1 MNRDNLSAIG
11 NSCQTVLKILVLL
24 APPLRWSFA
33 LLTILTVV
41 VSGATAIAQPQAPLY
56 DECRLDGIFPNGGR
70 RGTTVKVEFK
80 GYGAGLTGPLQI
92 LVDGPPGITVSQLKS
107 VNAGVAEASLEIA
120 PQAQLGRRW
129 VRVLNERSGLTNFA
143 QFVVGDL
150 PEALEVEPNNDTT
163 KSQSVTLPVVVNGRV
178 NPQADLDVFQFH
190 GTAGQHVVVA
200 VAAHALDIHGQYK
213 NAGIA
218 DFGLEL
224 LDAAGRTLATAEDT
238 IGFDPVIEQT
248 LPANGHYFVRV
259 QLLNYAGFP
268 EAVYRLTVGDVPYVV
283 SAFPAGYQ
291 RGTDPSIEL
300 SGPRVV
306 PGTLVKSSQLPQGR
320 VDGTGTPAAFD
331 PAYPVH
337 HITLTEGHSGLDVPI
352 LVGELPEIMESEP
365 NQEAAQAATLMWPLT
380 VNGRFQ
386 AASDVDWFRVR
397 LEANQKIDVEVVAQ
411 RFIRSPVD
419 TLVQVFNADGKLLV
433 ENDDEA
439 FEPGYECY
447 HDYKTTDSRLQ
458 FTAPVAGEFLLKVT
472 EQNGA
477 GGPHAVYR
485 LTVRPSQPDFRL
497 THFPDAV
504 PIWGPGTTAC
514 VMARIDRFAEC
525 QDDIEVSIAGLPD
538 GWTTQSAVSLGRIPE
553 RYYNNYQNKV
563 FLTITAP
570 ADAPIGT
577 SLPFRVVGRVRP
589 KATAATG
596 AAISSTAAIPATPLA
611 EHSSLPLNLFYTSD
625 TGFFRASPVSRV
637 AVAKP
642 QGPWLEAITPE
653 LTLPQSGKGMLQ
665 VRVHNAGEIKDM
677 PVVVSLASNGV
688 ACGLTTPQNIPIQD
702 GIVSVPVSLPAELPI
717 GVFGITVAQSW
728 RNDIRVGM
736 PGPCTCLLKL
746 TVVPK

>member
-1 MNRDNLSAIG
+1 MDQIHFAEQR
-11 NSCQTVLKILVLL
+11 TVSIHPTQLGVSKRFWRLT
-24 APPLRWSFA
+24 LRFVA
-33 LLTILTVV
+33 VIFMVTNQL
-41 VSGATAIAQPQAPLY
+41 GATAHAQPQAPLY
-56 DECRLDGIFPNGGR
+56 DECRLDSIFPNGGR

-80 GYGAGLTGPLQI
+80 GYGSGLTGPKQI
-92 LVDGPPGITVSQLKS
+92 LVDGAPGITVTELKS
-107 VNAGVAEASLEIA
+107 VNAGVVEASLEIA

-129 VRVLNERSGLTNFA
+129 LRVLNERSGLTNFA
-143 QFVVGDL
+143 QFVVCDL
-150 PEALEVEPNNDTT
+150 PEVLELDPNDDTT
-163 KSQSVTLPVVVNGRV
+163 KAQVVTIPTVVNGRV
-178 NPQADLDVFQFH
+178 NPQADLDVFRFR
-190 GTAGQHVVVA
+190 GAAGQTVVVA
-200 VAAHALDIHGQYK
+200 IAAHALDVHGQYK

-218 DFGLEL
+218 DFSLEL

-248 LPANGHYFVRV
+248 LPVDGDYFVRV

-268 EAVYRLTVGDVPYVV
+268 EAVYRLTIGNVPYVV

-300 SGPRVV
+300 SGPRVAA
-306 PGTLVKSSQLPQGR
+306 GTLIKASQLPQGR
-320 VDGTGTPAAFD
+320 VDGVGTPAAFD
-331 PAYPVH
+331 PAYPLHYV
-337 HITLTEGHSGLDVPI
+337 TLTQGHGGLDVPI
-352 LVGELPEIMESEP
+352 VVGDLPEIVETEP
-365 NQEAAQAATLMWPLT
+365 NQDATQATELAWPMT

-386 AASDVDWFRVR
+386 TAGDVDWFRVHM
-397 LEANQKIDVEVVAQ
+397 EANQKIDVEIIAQ

-419 TLVQVFNADGKLLV
+419 TMIQIFDKDGKLLV

-439 FEPGYECY
+439 FDPGYECY
-447 HDYKTTDSRLQ
+447 HDYRTTDSKLQ
-458 FTAPVAGEFLLKVT
+458 FAASAAADYFIKVS

-477 GGPHAVYR
+477 GGPRAIYR
-485 LTVRPSQPDFRL
+485 LMVRPSRPDFRV

-514 VMARIDRFAEC
+514 VMARIDRYADC
-525 QDDIEVSIAGLPD
+525 QEDIEVSITGLPE
-538 GWTTQSAVSLGRIPE
+538 GWKTASGVSLGRIPE

-570 ADAPIGT
+570 ADAPVGT
-577 SLPFRVVGRVRP
+577 NLPFRVVGKIRP
-589 KATAATG
+589 KASTTAGTTAA
-596 AAISSTAAIPATPLA
+596 ASTSPMVPL
-611 EHSSLPLNLFYTSD
+611 EDHLSLPLNLFYTSD

-653 LTLPQSGKGMLQ
+653 LTLPQAGKGVLQ
-665 VRVHNAGEIKDM
+665 VRVHNAGETKDM
-677 PVVVSLASNGV
+677 PVVVSLAGNGV
-688 ACGLTTPQNIPIQD
+688 ACGLTTPQNIPIKD
-702 GIVSVPVSLPAELPI
+702 GIVSVPVSLPAELPV
-717 GVFGITVAQSW
+717 GTFGITVAQTW

-746 TVVPK
+746 TVLPK